1 MKAIR
6 SVVAV
11 FALAVL
17 AAPAAST
24 PFGSAE
30 SGLLAQDR
38 LSQLRGIEE
47 LKSWFNT
54 FKGHPRLIF
63 LVSPT

>member
-1 MKAIR
+1 MKFIR
-6 SVVAV
+6 SIVAV

-17 AAPAAST
+17 AAPVVAPAAPT
-24 PFGSAE
+24 
-30 SGLLAQDR
+30 

>member
-1 MKAIR
+1 MKRIR

-11 FALAVL
+11 LALAVL
-17 AAPAAST
+17 MAPGAAPAAST
-24 PFGSAE
+24 
-30 SGLLAQDR
+30 LA
-38 LSQLRGIEE
+38 QLRGIEE

-54 FKGHPRLIF
+54 YKGHPRLIL